1 MSKPSLPRRF
11 FAACWNAVTRVRGAM
26 SNILFLLILV
36 MLYVFYRGAAPQPL
50 PEQAALLLNPVG
62 VVVDEK
68 APVDP
73 LQALGG
79 GPSPAEREVRLR
91 DIIEAIDYARQ
102 DPAINSLVMELDSL
116 VYVGSSRSGEVSR
129 ALQAFRDSGKS
140 IVAVG
145 DYFTQDQYL
154 LATEADSIL
163 MHPLGAVALEGY
175 SSYHHYFR
183 QALEK
188 LSVNVHVFRA
198 GEHKSIA
205 EPFLRDDMSPAEKG
219 ITSRWLH
226 QLWGHY
232 TTSVEKHRQLPPG
245 TVSDYVDNYAT
256 HMQAHGG
263 NAALLALEIGLVDQL
278 MSRIEAN
285 VYLAELVGASNE
297 HGQYEAVPFEHYLF
311 RKKLLDLDDASDKR
325 VAVITAQG
333 DIMPGEQPSGTIGGD
348 TLAQLIKS
356 SAEEDSVAA
365 LVLRINS
372 GGGSVFASE
381 VIRQQVLDTRAMGKP
396 VVVSMGGVAASGG
409 YYIAAEA
416 DEIWA
421 TPTTITGSIGVFAAI
436 PTVEDL
442 LSRLGVFTDG
452 VGTTE
457 LAGSLRIDRPL
468 NPVLAES
475 LTSAVQFTYRKFL
488 QIVANGRDMEIE
500 QVDEF
505 AQGRV
510 WSAADALENG
520 LVDAL
525 GDLDDAI
532 AAAASRAELE
542 DDYAVEFVQP
552 YRSPQELLLEQLAGQ
567 LGAWTLWRQTDTAVA
582 LKSLLRPVA
591 QAAEQISALQ
601 DPGNLYM
608 RCVSCAVLR

>member
-1 MSKPSLPRRF
+1 MSKPSLLRRLLG
-11 FAACWNAVTRVRGAM
+11 ACWNAITVVRRAM
-26 SNILFLLILV
+26 SNILFLLALV
-36 MLYVFYRGAAPQPL
+36 LLYVFYRGAAPQPL

-68 APVDP
+68 APIDP
-73 LQALGG
+73 LRALAG
-79 GPSPAEREVRLR
+79 GPEPAEREVRLR
-91 DIIEAIDYARQ
+91 DIIEAIDYARE
-102 DPAINSLVMELDSL
+102 DPSINSLVMQLDSL
-116 VYVGSSRSGEVSR
+116 VYVGSSRTGEISR
-129 ALQAFRDSGKS
+129 SLDAFRKSGKS

-163 MHPLGAVALEGY
+163 MHPMGAVALEGY

-205 EPFLRDDMSPAEKG
+205 EPFLRDDMSPAEKE

-226 QLWGHY
+226 QLWGQY
-232 TTSVEKHRQLPPG
+232 TQNVEQRRQLNPG
-245 TVSDYVDNYAT
+245 AVSDYVDNYAA
-256 HMQAHGG
+256 HMQAQGG
-263 NAALLALEIGLVDQL
+263 DAAQVALQAGLVDQL
-278 MSRIEAN
+278 VDRIESN
-285 VYLAELVGASNE
+285 DYLAELVGATNE
-297 HGQYEAVPFEHYLF
+297 QGLYEAVPFEHYLF
-311 RKKLLDLDDASDKR
+311 RKKLLKLDDASGKR

-333 DIMPGEQPSGTIGGD
+333 DILPGEQPPGTIGGD
-348 TLAQLIKS
+348 TLAQLIEA
-356 SAEEDSVAA
+356 SAGDEDVAA

-381 VIRQQVLDTRAMGKP
+381 VIRQQLLDARAAGKP
-396 VVVSMGGVAASGG
+396 VVVSMGGIAASGG
-409 YYIAAEA
+409 YYIAAQA

-436 PTVEDL
+436 PTVEEL
-442 LSRLGVFTDG
+442 LGRFGVFTDG

-457 LAGSLRIDRPL
+457 LAGSLRVDRPL

-488 QIVANGRDMEIE
+488 QIVAEGRDMELE
-500 QVDEF
+500 QVDKH

-510 WSAADALENG
+510 FGAADALEYG
-520 LVDAL
+520 LVDAIGHL
-525 GDLDDAI
+525 EDAI
-532 AAAASRAELE
+532 AAAAARAGLAEG
-542 DDYAVEFVQP
+542 YTVEYVRP
-552 YRSPQELLLEQLAGQ
+552 YRSPRELLLEQLAGSF
-567 LGAWTLWRQTDTAVA
+567 GARDFWRDASASTV
-582 LKSLLRPVA
+582 LKNFMGPVLE
-591 QAAEQISALQ
+591 AASQISALQ
-601 DPGNLYM
+601 DPSHLYM
-608 RCVSCAVLR
+608 RCVACGMIR